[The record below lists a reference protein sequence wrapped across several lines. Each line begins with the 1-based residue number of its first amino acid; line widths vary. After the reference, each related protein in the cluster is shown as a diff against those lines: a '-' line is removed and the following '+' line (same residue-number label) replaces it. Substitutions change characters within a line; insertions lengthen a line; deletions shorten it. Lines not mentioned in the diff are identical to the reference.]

1 MWERHS
7 RYNFYH
13 LICIS
18 SLLLFLLVVK
28 IFMIFSL
35 FISFILLLCEQYRMI
50 RKIKEMLYVII
61 LLEALLFL
69 LLFHSSRP
77 THMIE
82 IMHRSFRGTRRLICF
97 SAWELW
103 VHSLLHLLQF
113 KVLGFNFALIC
124 TFSSFISFL
133 LTSLY
138 HCDASW
144 TRTRETSLIHLLP
157 LIEGLELVNLIT
169 TDEK

>member
-1 MWERHS
+1 
-7 RYNFYH
+7 
-13 LICIS
+13 
-18 SLLLFLLVVK
+18 
-28 IFMIFSL
+28 MIL
-35 FISFILLLCEQYRMI
+35 
-50 RKIKEMLYVII
+50 KIKEMLYAII

-69 LLFHSSRP
+69 HLFHSSRP
-77 THMIE
+77 IHMIE
-82 IMHRSFRGTRRLICF
+82 IMHLYFRGTRRIICF
-97 SAWELW
+97 SGWELW

-133 LTSLY
+133 LISLY

-157 LIEGLELVNLIT
+157 STEGLELVNLIT
-169 TDEK
+169 TDERSNWGTVGKIEYFLKNKNYLEFVFYQTTICLWL

>member
-1 MWERHS
+1 MWIVQNDTKNKRDA
-7 RYNFYH
+7 
-13 LICIS
+13 ICDYSTWSVTFS
-18 SLLLFLLVVK
+18 S
-28 IFMIFSL
+28 
-35 FISFILLLCEQYRMI
+35 FISFLKTNPYDWDYASI
-50 RKIKEMLYVII
+50 
-61 LLEALLFL
+61 F
-69 LLFHSSRP
+69 
-77 THMIE
+77 
-82 IMHRSFRGTRRLICF
+82 FRGTRRMICF

-133 LTSLY
+133 LISLY

-157 LIEGLELVNLIT
+157 SIEGLELVNLIT
-169 TDEK
+169 TDKRSNWGTVGKIEYFLKNKNYLEFVFYQTTICLWLL

>member
-1 MWERHS
+1 
-7 RYNFYH
+7 
-13 LICIS
+13 
-18 SLLLFLLVVK
+18 
-28 IFMIFSL
+28 
-35 FISFILLLCEQYRMI
+35 
-50 RKIKEMLYVII
+50 MLYVII

-157 LIEGLELVNLIT
+157 SIEGLELVNLIT
-169 TDEK
+169 TDKRSNWGTVGKIEYFLKNKNYLEFVFNQTTICLWLL